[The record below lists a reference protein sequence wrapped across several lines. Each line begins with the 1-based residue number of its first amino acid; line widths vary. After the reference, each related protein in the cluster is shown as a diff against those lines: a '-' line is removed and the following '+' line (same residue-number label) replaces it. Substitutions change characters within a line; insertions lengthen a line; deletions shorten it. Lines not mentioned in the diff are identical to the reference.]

1 MSRKLIYNIKYEY
14 EEDDNKVTLNKVDS
28 ISTDKILLAEIE
40 IPYSNCR
47 EDLLADCNNVL
58 SDSLPMED
66 TPIMESRTSVPLY
79 LTPDNIIETGTNNM
93 IENFGNVNTNIYLI
107 FYIILFILAILIFYL
122 LLHRNN

>member
-14 EEDDNKVTLNKVDS
+14 EEDDNKVMLNKVDS
-28 ISTDKILLAEIE
+28 ISTDKRLLAEIE

-66 TPIMESRTSVPLY
+66 TIIMESRTSVPLY
-79 LTPDNIIETGTNNM
+79 LTPENINEVNLTNTV
-93 IENFGNVNTNIYLI
+93 ENFGNISTNIYLI